1 LKRASDEVKQF
12 SEESKR
18 ASSSAA
24 KQTSQ
29 TTREF
34 ASKYSGERTPIE
46 GDVPSLPGAK
56 PMLRGKKAASAP
68 ASRSQTPPAP
78 PLDEPQAPVAPEVD
92 ASLAAAPAKGTK
104 APKLGRAATRAVA
117 PKAPAPKVTEPKIA
131 APKVAAP
138 TVAAPKAEAT
148 EPKETTETT
157 ADAKP
162 AKAPATPTE
171 AVAAKA
177 PAAPKAA
184 TPRKA
189 AAPTVAAPAAAA
201 PEKPKAA
208 AKSTDAPKP
217 PAAAKSTPKSKPA
230 VAADRPPVSVVVADT
245 PSIVDMPPV
254 IVAPPVVAAPVL
266 AAELPG
272 VATPV
277 EASDVVAAAPLAEP
291 SLSSAKAPE
300 PIPTIVVRPGIE
312 FETAAP
318 VTSTASAT
326 ADTAAAAVSSAA
338 RGIETAPVVKA
349 PRPVE
354 SAPPVSAV
362 PVAAP
367 VEAPAVTAAPV
378 AAPVEVPAV
387 AATLVAAPVE
397 APPSSAP
404 VTPAAAP
411 SAPAVIV
418 PASGDTQQR
427 DTERP
432 LTVLMVTSE
441 AVPFAKTGGLADVAG
456 ALPGAL
462 GRLGHDV
469 TVVLPRYRGVAVT
482 GEPIHTRVVQ
492 LGQDRHTIKIY
503 EEPLG
508 PHARAWLI
516 DEPALYDRD
525 GIYGTN
531 GSGDHQDNPRR
542 FALLARA
549 ALEGARGMGLAP
561 DVVHA
566 HDWQAGLAPVYLKT
580 RFARDPVLGGVPSVF
595 TIHNIA
601 YQGVCDPG
609 WLPALDLGWDLFRP
623 EALEFWS
630 KVSFLKAGIVF
641 SEKITTVSPRYAQ
654 EILTPEFAFGFEG
667 VLASR
672 RTDLVG
678 ILNGIDAETWN
689 PATDRFIPKTY
700 TAGNLAPKR
709 EAKRALLAAYGF
721 PADDESLKTP
731 LIGQVSRMVDQKG
744 LDLIAQIAHE
754 LPQLGARFVIL
765 GTGEPRYEEMW
776 RSLARQ
782 YPDRISVKI
791 GFDEP
796 LSHVLEAG
804 SDLFMMPSRFEPCGL
819 NQMYSLRYGTLPI
832 VRATGGLD
840 DTVENYDPYTER
852 GTGFKFWEA
861 SGPALLN
868 TMRWA
873 LRVYENPEVWQRL
886 QRAAMGG
893 DWSWERSAREYAA
906 LYATV
911 AKARRVAQ
919 GATATP

>member
-1 LKRASDEVKQF
+1 MAKKAPPQRPNDRPPSTPSRFSDELKRASDEVKQF
-12 SEESKR
+12 SEESKN
-18 ASSSAA
+18 AAGAA
-24 KQTSQ
+24 KQPIQ
-29 TTREF
+29 TTREI

-46 GDVPSLPGAK
+46 GDVPALPGAK
-56 PMLRGKKAASAP
+56 PVLRGKKSASAAPLASAP
-68 ASRSQTPPAP
+68 TPAPPAP

-92 ASLAAAPAKGTK
+92 AKIGAPAKNVK
-104 APKLGRAATRAVA
+104 APKLGRASTRAAV
-117 PKAPAPKVTEPKIA
+117 
-131 APKVAAP
+131 PKVAAKEAP
-138 TVAAPKAEAT
+138 VAA
-148 EPKETTETT
+148 
-157 ADAKP
+157 AKS
-162 AKAPATPTE
+162 AKALTP
-171 AVAAKA
+171 
-177 PAAPKAA
+177 APKPRAA
-184 TPRKA
+184 SMTPVGQKPIESSVEPTAASTTRKA
-189 AAPTVAAPAAAA
+189 AAPKPAAPA
-201 PEKPKAA
+201 KPKIA
-208 AKSTDAPKP
+208 AKSTAAPKP
-217 PAAAKSTPKSKPA
+217 AAKSTAKSKPA
-230 VAADRPPVSVVVADT
+230 VAADKPPVSVVVSDT
-245 PSIVDMPPV
+245 PSVVDMPPMV
-254 IVAPPVVAAPVL
+254 DTAPVVTTPEL
-266 AAELPG
+266 PAELPS

-277 EASDVVAAAPLAEP
+277 EALEDVAAASVAETLAGDTRVAAA
-291 SLSSAKAPE
+291 SLSSERATE

-312 FETAAP
+312 FETATP
-318 VTSTASAT
+318 VT
-326 ADTAAAAVSSAA
+326 
-338 RGIETAPVVKA
+338 
-349 PRPVE
+349 
-354 SAPPVSAV
+354 
-362 PVAAP
+362 
-367 VEAPAVTAAPV
+367 APAAAPV
-378 AAPVEVPAV
+378 ASAAPVAEP
-387 AATLVAAPVE
+387 PVE
-397 APPSSAP
+397 APPSPASA
-404 VTPAAAP
+404 VAP

-418 PASGDTQQR
+418 PGDGDTRER

-462 GRLGHDV
+462 GKLGHDV
-469 TVVLPRYRGVAVT
+469 TVVLPRYRGIAVS

-492 LGQDRHTIKIY
+492 LGQDRHTVKIY

-516 DEPALYDRD
+516 DEPALFDRD

-531 GSGDHQDNPRR
+531 GTGDHPDNPRR

-549 ALEGARGMGLAP
+549 ALEGARGLGLAP

-580 RFARDPVLGGVPSVF
+580 RFAQDPVLGGVPCVF

-601 YQGVCDPG
+601 YQGMCDPS
-609 WLPALDLGWDLFRP
+609 WLPQLDLGWDLFRP
-623 EALEFWS
+623 EGLEFWHR
-630 KVSFLKAGIVF
+630 VSFLKAGIVF

-672 RTDLVG
+672 RGDLVG
-678 ILNGIDAETWN
+678 ILNGIDAEVWN
-689 PATDRFIPKTY
+689 PATDPFIPKTY
-700 TAGNLAPKR
+700 TADNLAPKR
-709 EAKRALLAAYGF
+709 EAKRALLEAYGL

-731 LIGQVSRMVDQKG
+731 LVGQVSRMVDQKG

-754 LPQLGARFVIL
+754 LPLTGARFVIL

-776 RSLARQ
+776 RALARA

-840 DTVENYDPYTER
+840 DTVENYDPYTGR

-868 TMRWA
+868 TLRWA
-873 LRVYENPEVWQRL
+873 LRVYDNPDVWQRL
-886 QRAAMGG
+886 QRAAMRG
-893 DWSWERSAREYAA
+893 DWSWERSAGEYAA

-911 AKARRVAQ
+911 AKARR
-919 GATATP
+919 